1 MKLGVTQES
10 GRSEIRNNSGLG
22 PLEGG
27 LILSGGTENLNQ
39 IEIEISAEE
48 VFRIIKDDLIRVK
61 GEIEREIAEPGN
73 EIILKE
79 YLNLR
84 RLKLSEQSIIDNS
97 FFNQALMWI
106 SAEEEER
113 FSWVETDKIVGRPF
127 AKSFS
132 DDGWS
137 HEYHSRTGRIVQIA
151 TNLLQVLQDPDDMVE
166 SAIDHVFHHQN
177 KPYERIQLLVLEGPR
192 GPIYLVEDGTH
203 RVAAAKLLGLKR
215 IPCSVRRIKYPLKQ
229 TTTDREMF
237 EYWQRAINLGLIQGS
252 SNIVNMNGSTTR
264 YEIQVTRELFPWIRV
279 CQHEFLRIN
288 QIYEKVYPDSL
299 RNLPIPRDALLD
311 EVANNHFMA
320 GPEKWQEWVQK
331 FSNKPRDK
339 DGLVVY
345 Y

>member
-22 PLEGG
+22 PLEGE
-27 LILSGGTENLNQ
+27 LILSGGTKNLNE

-48 VFRIIKDDLIRVK
+48 VFRIIKDDLVRVK
-61 GEIEREIAEPGN
+61 GEIAKAGN
-73 EIILKE
+73 ITLEQ

-84 RLKLSEQSIIDNS
+84 RLKLSEQPIIDNS

-106 SAEEEER
+106 SAEEEEQR

-127 AKSFS
+127 AQDFS
-132 DDGWS
+132 DGWS

-151 TNLLQVLQDPDDMVE
+151 TNLLRGVLQDRDDMVKA
-166 SAIDHVFHHQN
+166 AIDHVFHHQN
-177 KPYERIQLLVLEGPR
+177 KPYERIQLFVLEGPG

-264 YEIQVTRELFPWIRV
+264 YEIQVTSELFPWVRV
-279 CQHEFLRIN
+279 CQHKFLRIN

-320 GPEKWQEWVQK
+320 GPKKWQEWVQK

-339 DGLVVY
+339 DGLVAY

>member
-1 MKLGVTQES
+1 M
-10 GRSEIRNNSGLG
+10 
-22 PLEGG
+22 
-27 LILSGGTENLNQ
+27 
-39 IEIEISAEE
+39 
-48 VFRIIKDDLIRVK
+48 
-61 GEIEREIAEPGN
+61 
-73 EIILKE
+73 
-79 YLNLR
+79 
-84 RLKLSEQSIIDNS
+84 SEQPIIDNS

-106 SAEEEER
+106 SAEEEQR

-127 AKSFS
+127 AQDFS
-132 DDGWS
+132 DGWS

-151 TNLLQVLQDPDDMVE
+151 TNLLRGVLQDRDDMVKA
-166 SAIDHVFHHQN
+166 AIDHVFHHQN
-177 KPYERIQLLVLEGPR
+177 KPYERIQLFVLEGPG

-215 IPCSVRRIKYPLKQ
+215 IPCSVISIKYPLKQ
-229 TTTDREMF
+229 VTTDREMF
-237 EYWQRAINLGLIQGS
+237 EYWQRAIDLGLIQGS
-252 SNIVNMNGSTTR
+252 SNIVDRNGSTTK
-264 YEIQVTRELFPWIRV
+264 YEIQVTSELFPWIRV
-279 CQHEFLRIN
+279 YHQHKFLRIN

>member
-22 PLEGG
+22 PLEGE
-27 LILSGGTENLNQ
+27 LILSGGTKNLNE

-48 VFRIIKDDLIRVK
+48 VFRIIKDDLVRVK
-61 GEIEREIAEPGN
+61 GEIAKAGN
-73 EIILKE
+73 ITLEQ

-84 RLKLSEQSIIDNS
+84 RLKLSEQPIIDNS

-177 KPYERIQLLVLEGPR
+177 KPYERIQLLVLEGPG

-237 EYWQRAINLGLIQGS
+237 EYWQRAIDLGLIQGS
-252 SNIVNMNGSTTR
+252 SNIVDMNGSTTR
-264 YEIQVTRELFPWIRV
+264 YEIQVTSELFPWIRV
-279 CQHEFLRIN
+279 CQHRFLRIN
-288 QIYEKVYPDSL
+288 RMYEKVYPDSL
-299 RNLPIPRDALLD
+299 GNLPVPRDALVD

-320 GPEKWQEWVQK
+320 GPEKWQDWVQK
-331 FSNKPRDK
+331 FSNKPRNE

>member
-22 PLEGG
+22 PLEGE
-27 LILSGGTENLNQ
+27 LILSGGTKNLNE

-48 VFRIIKDDLIRVK
+48 VFRIIKDDLVRVK
-61 GEIEREIAEPGN
+61 GEIAKAGN
-73 EIILKE
+73 ITLEQ

-84 RLKLSEQSIIDNS
+84 RLKLSEQPIIDNS

-177 KPYERIQLLVLEGPR
+177 KPYERIQLLVLEGPG

-252 SNIVNMNGSTTR
+252 SNIVDRNGSTTK
-264 YEIQVTRELFPWIRV
+264 YEIQVTSELFPWIRV
-279 CQHEFLRIN
+279 YHQHKFLRIN

>member
-22 PLEGG
+22 PLEGE
-27 LILSGGTENLNQ
+27 LILSGGTKNLNE

-48 VFRIIKDDLIRVK
+48 VFQIIKDDLVRVK
-61 GEIEREIAEPGN
+61 GEIAKAGN
-73 EIILKE
+73 ITLEQ

-84 RLKLSEQSIIDNS
+84 RLKLSEQPIIDNS

-177 KPYERIQLLVLEGPR
+177 KPYERIQLFVLEGPG

-215 IPCSVRRIKYPLKQ
+215 IPCSVISIKYPLKQ
-229 TTTDREMF
+229 VTTDREMF
-237 EYWQRAINLGLIQGS
+237 EYWQRAIDLGLIQGS
-252 SNIVNMNGSTTR
+252 SNIVDRNGSTTK

>member
-22 PLEGG
+22 PLEGE
-27 LILSGGTENLNQ
+27 LILSGGTKNLNE

-48 VFRIIKDDLIRVK
+48 VFQIIKDDLVRVK
-61 GEIEREIAEPGN
+61 GEIAKAGN
-73 EIILKE
+73 ITLEQ

-84 RLKLSEQSIIDNS
+84 RLKLSEQPIIDNS

-106 SAEEEER
+106 SAEEKQR

-127 AKSFS
+127 AQDFS
-132 DDGWS
+132 DGWS

-151 TNLLQVLQDPDDMVE
+151 TNLLRGVLQDRDDMVKA
-166 SAIDHVFHHQN
+166 AIDHVFHHQN
-177 KPYERIQLLVLEGPR
+177 KPYERIQLFVLEGPG

-203 RVAAAKLLGLKR
+203 RVAAAKLLGLKH
-215 IPCSVRRIKYPLKQ
+215 ILCSVRSIKYPLKQ

-252 SNIVNMNGSTTR
+252 SNIVDRNGSTTK

>member
-84 RLKLSEQSIIDNS
+84 RLKLSEQPIIDNS

-106 SAEEEER
+106 SAEEKQR

-127 AKSFS
+127 AQDFS
-132 DDGWS
+132 DGWS

-151 TNLLQVLQDPDDMVE
+151 TNLLRGVLQDRDDMVKA
-166 SAIDHVFHHQN
+166 AIDHVFHHQN
-177 KPYERIQLLVLEGPR
+177 KPYERIQLFVLEGPG

-203 RVAAAKLLGLKR
+203 RVAAAKLLGLKH
-215 IPCSVRRIKYPLKQ
+215 ILCSVRSIKYPLKQ

-237 EYWQRAINLGLIQGS
+237 EYWQQAINLGLIQGS
-252 SNIVNMNGSTTR
+252 SNIVDRNGSTTK
-264 YEIQVTRELFPWIRV
+264 YEIQVTSELFPWIRV
-279 CQHEFLRIN
+279 CQHRFLRIN
-288 QIYEKVYPDSL
+288 RIYEKVYPDSL

-311 EVANNHFMA
+311 EVANNHFMVE
-320 GPEKWQEWVQK
+320 PEKWQDWVQK
-331 FSNKPRDK
+331 FSNKPRNE
-339 DGLVVY
+339 DGLVV
-345 Y
+345 